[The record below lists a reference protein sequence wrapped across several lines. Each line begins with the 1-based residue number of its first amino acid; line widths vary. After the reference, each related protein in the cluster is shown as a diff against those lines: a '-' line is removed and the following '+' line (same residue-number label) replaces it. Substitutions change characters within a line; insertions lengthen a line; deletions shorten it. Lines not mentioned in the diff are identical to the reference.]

1 MVTLAMPPDALADAE
16 SVDETPL
23 VLKHGLTGMDR
34 AFRAL
39 LATSGAIVLVVFL
52 SILTFLAVHSWWA
65 LKTFKL
71 HFFTGTVW
79 STPIHPG
86 VLGILVGS
94 VLIAMIAIMVALPIA
109 LSIALMINEYAPPK
123 LHGWLTGLVDL
134 LAVVPSI
141 VFGFWGLEALNTYVH
156 APVAWIAEHLG
167 FIPIF
172 RTTEPGNYSDS
183 VFVCGLIVAIMII
196 PVVASVSRE
205 VMAQA
210 PRDACEAALG
220 LGGTRWGT
228 ITDVI
233 LPFSRNGVIGGALLG
248 ISRAL
253 GETMAVVLVLSTN
266 NVVSKAILGPGNGDV
281 AKQIADTF
289 PVSDIHSQSELTLAG
304 LTLFAT
310 TLVFSLGGRLVGAP
324 FDRAEQLMADLLAD
338 PGASR
343 AAPARSTQS
352 EAACVPRR
360 RDRSRRRAIAALAL
374 VWLVF
379 NLPPSR
385 SLDSASSSAGPSS
398 VTPSTASSCGV
409 ATESSS

>member
-1 MVTLAMPPDALADAE
+1 MVTLAAPPNALVDAE
-16 SVDETPL
+16 PVDETPL
-23 VLKHGLTGMDR
+23 VLTAGLTSMDR

-39 LATSGAIVLVVFL
+39 LAASGAIVLVLLL

-65 LKTFKL
+65 LRTFKL
-71 HFFTGTVW
+71 DFFTGTVW
-79 STPIHPG
+79 SAPIHPG

-94 VLIAMIAIMVALPIA
+94 VIIATIAITVALPIA
-109 LSIALMINEYAPPK
+109 LAIALMINEYAPPRRRA
-123 LHGWLTGLVDL
+123 WLTALVDL

-172 RTTEPGNYSDS
+172 RTTEPSNYSDS

-210 PRDACEAALG
+210 PRDACEAAFG
-220 LGGTRWGT
+220 LGGTRWGS

-233 LPFSRNGVIGGALLG
+233 LPFSRNGVVGGVLLG

-253 GETMAVVLVLSTN
+253 GETMAVVLVLSNN
-266 NVVSKAILGPGNGDV
+266 NVVSKAILGPGNGDI

-289 PVSDIHSQSELTLAG
+289 PVSDVHSQSELTLAG

-310 TLVFSLGGRLVGAP
+310 TLLFSLGGRFVARRSVG
-324 FDRAEQLMADLLAD
+324 Q
-338 PGASR
+338 G
-343 AAPARSTQS
+343 
-352 EAACVPRR
+352 
-360 RDRSRRRAIAALAL
+360 
-374 VWLVF
+374 
-379 NLPPSR
+379 
-385 SLDSASSSAGPSS
+385 
-398 VTPSTASSCGV
+398 
-409 ATESSS
+409 

>member
-1 MVTLAMPPDALADAE
+1 MVTLVAPTETVADPE

-23 VLKHGLTGMDR
+23 VLTHGLTGMDR

-39 LATSGAIVLVVFL
+39 LATSGAIVLVMLV
-52 SILTFLAVHSWWA
+52 SILLFLAFHSWWA
-65 LKTFKL
+65 LKNSFRL

-94 VLIAMIAIMVALPIA
+94 VLIAVIAITLALPIA
-109 LSIALMINEYAPPK
+109 LSIALMINEYAPTR
-123 LHGWLTGLVDL
+123 LRGWLTALVDL

-141 VFGFWGLEALNTYVH
+141 VFGFWGLEALNNYVH
-156 APVAWIAEHLG
+156 APVAWIAANLG

-183 VFVCGLIVAIMII
+183 VFVCGLIVAIMIV

-210 PRDACEAALG
+210 PRDAVEAAFG
-220 LGGTRWGT
+220 LGGTRWGS

-233 LPFSRNGVIGGALLG
+233 LPFSRNGIVGGTLLG

-253 GETMAVVLVLSTN
+253 GETMAVVLVLSSN
-266 NVVSKAILGPGNGDV
+266 NQVTKAILGPGNGDI

-310 TLVFSLGGRLVGAP
+310 TLIFSLGGRLV
-324 FDRAEQLMADLLAD
+324 
-338 PGASR
+338 
-343 AAPARSTQS
+343 ARRSVGQS
-352 EAACVPRR
+352 
-360 RDRSRRRAIAALAL
+360 
-374 VWLVF
+374 
-379 NLPPSR
+379 
-385 SLDSASSSAGPSS
+385 
-398 VTPSTASSCGV
+398 
-409 ATESSS
+409 

>member
-1 MVTLAMPPDALADAE
+1 
-16 SVDETPL
+16 
-23 VLKHGLTGMDR
+23 MD
-34 AFRAL
+34 
-39 LATSGAIVLVVFL
+39 
-52 SILTFLAVHSWWA
+52 
-65 LKTFKL
+65 
-71 HFFTGTVW
+71 FFTGTVW

-94 VLIAMIAIMVALPIA
+94 VLIAVIAITVALPIA
-109 LSIALMINEYAPPK
+109 LSIALMINEYAPPQ
-123 LHGWLTGLVDL
+123 LRAWLTGLVDL

-141 VFGFWGLEALNTYVH
+141 VFGFWGLEALNSYVH

-233 LPFSRNGVIGGALLG
+233 LPFARNGIVGGTLLG

-253 GETMAVVLVLSTN
+253 GETMAVVLVLSSS

-310 TLVFSLGGRLVGAP
+310 TLVFSLGGRLVARRSVGAGFVSAVMVDP
-324 FDRAEQLMADLLAD
+324 MTSVPAGADRPNRKQRV
-338 PGASR
+338 SR
-343 AAPARSTQS
+343 
-352 EAACVPRR
+352 
-360 RDRSRRRAIAALAL
+360 D
-374 VWLVF
+374 
-379 NLPPSR
+379 
-385 SLDSASSSAGPSS
+385 
-398 VTPSTASSCGV
+398 GV
-409 ATESSS
+409 LEFGR

>member
-1 MVTLAMPPDALADAE
+1 MTVVESRTLPVVEA
-16 SVDETPL
+16 VDETPI
-23 VLKHGLTGMDR
+23 VFDPGHTGMDR

-39 LATSGAIVLVVFL
+39 LAASGGIVLLLLV
-52 SILTFLAVHSWWA
+52 SILTFLAYHSWWA
-65 LKTFKL
+65 LRTFKL
-71 HFFTGTVW
+71 RFFTGTVW

-94 VLIAMIAIMVALPIA
+94 VLIAGIAITVALPIA
-109 LSIALMINEYAPPK
+109 LSIALMINEYAPQR
-123 LHGWLTGLVDL
+123 LRGWLTGLVDL

-141 VFGFWGLEALNTYVH
+141 VFGFWGLEALNRYVH
-156 APVAWIAEHLG
+156 APVSWLATHLG

-183 VFVCGLIVAIMII
+183 VFVCGLIVGIMII

-233 LPFSRNGVIGGALLG
+233 IPFARNGIVGGTLLG

-253 GETMAVVLVLSTN
+253 GETMAVVLVLSSSN
-266 NVVSKAILGPGNGDV
+266 AVSKAILGPGNGDV

-289 PVSDIHSQSELTLAG
+289 PVSGIQSQSELTLAG

-310 TLVFSLGGRLVGAP
+310 TLVFSLGGRLV
-324 FDRAEQLMADLLAD
+324 
-338 PGASR
+338 
-343 AAPARSTQS
+343 AR
-352 EAACVPRR
+352 
-360 RDRSRRRAIAALAL
+360 RS
-374 VWLVF
+374 VGQG
-379 NLPPSR
+379 S
-385 SLDSASSSAGPSS
+385 
-398 VTPSTASSCGV
+398 
-409 ATESSS
+409 

>member
-1 MVTLAMPPDALADAE
+1 
-16 SVDETPL
+16 
-23 VLKHGLTGMDR
+23 
-34 AFRAL
+34 
-39 LATSGAIVLVVFL
+39 
-52 SILTFLAVHSWWA
+52 
-65 LKTFKL
+65 
-71 HFFTGTVW
+71 
-79 STPIHPG
+79 
-86 VLGILVGS
+86 
-94 VLIAMIAIMVALPIA
+94 
-109 LSIALMINEYAPPK
+109 MINEYAPPK
-123 LHGWLTGLVDL
+123 LHGSLTGLVDL

-172 RTTEPGNYSDS
+172 RTTEPGNYADS

-253 GETMAVVLVLSTN
+253 GETMAVVLVLSSN

-310 TLVFSLGGRLVGAP
+310 TLFFSLGGRLV
-324 FDRAEQLMADLLAD
+324 
-338 PGASR
+338 
-343 AAPARSTQS
+343 AR
-352 EAACVPRR
+352 
-360 RDRSRRRAIAALAL
+360 RSI
-374 VWLVF
+374 
-379 NLPPSR
+379 
-385 SLDSASSSAGPSS
+385 GQ
-398 VTPSTASSCGV
+398 
-409 ATESSS
+409 AT

>member
-1 MVTLAMPPDALADAE
+1 MVTLAPPADALAEPEA
-16 SVDETPL
+16 VDETPL
-23 VLKHGLTGMDR
+23 VLTAGLTSMDR

-39 LATSGAIVLVVFL
+39 LAASGAIVLVLLL

-65 LKTFKL
+65 LRTFKL
-71 HFFTGTVW
+71 DFFTGTVW
-79 STPIHPG
+79 SAPIHPG

-94 VLIAMIAIMVALPIA
+94 VLIAVIAITVALPIA
-109 LSIALMINEYAPPK
+109 LSIALMINEYAPPA
-123 LHGWLTGLVDL
+123 LRSWLTALVDL

-172 RTTEPGNYSDS
+172 RTTEPDNYSDS

-210 PRDACEAALG
+210 PRDACEAAFG
-220 LGGTRWGT
+220 LGGTRWGS

-233 LPFSRNGVIGGALLG
+233 LPFSRNGIVGGVLLG

-253 GETMAVVLVLSTN
+253 GETMAVVLVLSNN
-266 NVVSKAILGPGNGDV
+266 NVVSKAILGPGNGDI

-289 PVSDIHSQSELTLAG
+289 PVSDVHSQSELTLAG

-310 TLVFSLGGRLVGAP
+310 TLLFSLGGRFVARRSVG
-324 FDRAEQLMADLLAD
+324 Q
-338 PGASR
+338 G
-343 AAPARSTQS
+343 
-352 EAACVPRR
+352 
-360 RDRSRRRAIAALAL
+360 
-374 VWLVF
+374 
-379 NLPPSR
+379 
-385 SLDSASSSAGPSS
+385 
-398 VTPSTASSCGV
+398 
-409 ATESSS
+409 

>member
-1 MVTLAMPPDALADAE
+1 MVTLATPPDALAEPE

-39 LATSGAIVLVVFL
+39 LATSGAIVLVIVL

-65 LKTFKL
+65 LKHVQTGLL
-71 HFFTGTVW
+71 HRDGVVD
-79 STPIHPG
+79 PHPPG
-86 VLGILVGS
+86 GARYPCRLGAHRGDRHHGGPSHRLVDRPDDQRVRPAAASAG
-94 VLIAMIAIMVALPIA
+94 
-109 LSIALMINEYAPPK
+109 
-123 LHGWLTGLVDL
+123 LTGLVDL

-210 PRDACEAALG
+210 PRDACEAAFG

-233 LPFSRNGVIGGALLG
+233 LPFSRNGVIGGVLLG

-253 GETMAVVLVLSTN
+253 GETMAVVLVLSSN
-266 NVVSKAILGPGNGDV
+266 NEVSKAILGPGNGDI

-310 TLVFSLGGRLVGAP
+310 TLLFSLGGRLV
-324 FDRAEQLMADLLAD
+324 
-338 PGASR
+338 
-343 AAPARSTQS
+343 AR
-352 EAACVPRR
+352 
-360 RDRSRRRAIAALAL
+360 RSIGQGR
-374 VWLVF
+374 
-379 NLPPSR
+379 
-385 SLDSASSSAGPSS
+385 
-398 VTPSTASSCGV
+398 
-409 ATESSS
+409 

>member
-1 MVTLAMPPDALADAE
+1 MVMLAPPPDALADPE
-16 SVDETPL
+16 LVDETPL
-23 VLKHGLTGMDR
+23 VLKSGLTGMDR
-34 AFRAL
+34 AFHAL
-39 LATSGAIVLVVFL
+39 LATSGAIVLVMLL
-52 SILTFLAVHSWWA
+52 SILTFLAYHSWWA
-65 LKTFKL
+65 LKNSLEL

-79 STPIHPG
+79 SAPIHPG

-94 VLIAMIAIMVALPIA
+94 VLIAVIAITVALPIA
-109 LSIALMINEYAPPK
+109 LSIALMINEYAPTQ
-123 LHGWLTGLVDL
+123 LRGWLTALVDL

-156 APVAWIAEHLG
+156 APVSWIAEHLS

-210 PRDACEAALG
+210 PRDAVEAAFG
-220 LGGTRWGT
+220 LGGTRWGS

-233 LPFSRNGVIGGALLG
+233 LPFSRNGVVGGALLG

-253 GETMAVVLVLSTN
+253 G
-266 NVVSKAILGPGNGDV
+266 SKAILGPGNGDI

-289 PVSDIHSQSELTLAG
+289 PVSDLHSQSELTLAG

-310 TLVFSLGGRLVGAP
+310 TLVFSLGGRLV
-324 FDRAEQLMADLLAD
+324 
-338 PGASR
+338 
-343 AAPARSTQS
+343 AR
-352 EAACVPRR
+352 
-360 RDRSRRRAIAALAL
+360 RS
-374 VWLVF
+374 V
-379 NLPPSR
+379 
-385 SLDSASSSAGPSS
+385 GQ
-398 VTPSTASSCGV
+398 G
-409 ATESSS
+409 

>member
-1 MVTLAMPPDALADAE
+1 MVTLAMPPDALADPEA
-16 SVDETPL
+16 VDETPL

-39 LATSGAIVLVVFL
+39 LATSGAIMLVIFV
-52 SILTFLAVHSWWA
+52 SILAFLAFHSWWA
-65 LKTFKL
+65 LSTFKL
-71 HFFTGTVW
+71 DFFTGTVW

-94 VLIAMIAIMVALPIA
+94 VLIAVIAITVALPIA
-109 LSIALMINEYAPPK
+109 LSIALMINEYAPPQ
-123 LHGWLTGLVDL
+123 LRGTLTGLVDL

-210 PRDACEAALG
+210 PREAVEASFG
-220 LGGTRWGT
+220 LGGTRWGS

-233 LPFSRNGVIGGALLG
+233 LPFSRNGVVGGALLG

-253 GETMAVVLVLSTN
+253 GETMAVVLVLSSN
-266 NVVSKAILGPGNGDV
+266 NQVSKAILGPGNGDI

-310 TLVFSLGGRLVGAP
+310 TLVFSLGGRLV
-324 FDRAEQLMADLLAD
+324 
-338 PGASR
+338 
-343 AAPARSTQS
+343 AR
-352 EAACVPRR
+352 
-360 RDRSRRRAIAALAL
+360 RS
-374 VWLVF
+374 VGQ
-379 NLPPSR
+379 
-385 SLDSASSSAGPSS
+385 D
-398 VTPSTASSCGV
+398 
-409 ATESSS
+409 

>member
-1 MVTLAMPPDALADAE
+1 M
-16 SVDETPL
+16 
-23 VLKHGLTGMDR
+23 
-34 AFRAL
+34 
-39 LATSGAIVLVVFL
+39 
-52 SILTFLAVHSWWA
+52 
-65 LKTFKL
+65 
-71 HFFTGTVW
+71 W

-94 VLIAMIAIMVALPIA
+94 VLIAVIAITVALPIA
-109 LSIALMINEYAPPK
+109 LSIALMINEYAPNQ
-123 LHGWLTGLVDL
+123 LRGWLTGLVDL

-210 PRDACEAALG
+210 PRDAVEAAFG
-220 LGGTRWGT
+220 LGGTRWGS

-233 LPFSRNGVIGGALLG
+233 LPFSRNGIVGGALLG

-253 GETMAVVLVLSTN
+253 GETMAVVLVLSSN
-266 NVVSKAILGPGNGDV
+266 NQVSKAILGPGNGDI

-310 TLVFSLGGRLVGAP
+310 TLVFSLGGRLVARRSVG
-324 FDRAEQLMADLLAD
+324 Q
-338 PGASR
+338 AS
-343 AAPARSTQS
+343 
-352 EAACVPRR
+352 
-360 RDRSRRRAIAALAL
+360 
-374 VWLVF
+374 
-379 NLPPSR
+379 
-385 SLDSASSSAGPSS
+385 
-398 VTPSTASSCGV
+398 
-409 ATESSS
+409 